1 MRRWLLYLAALAA
14 CLGFYR
20 VFPGWFGW
28 MMALTAAGSP
38 LVSVVISAVGKR
50 EDPLGLFT
58 LPAAKKAVWE
68 LDLRRYC
75 PGDAPSR
82 VLWRRSS
89 KTGELLVRQE
99 REIRMR
105 RRKIPALVPAAVCF
119 AILFCLFPPGQYG
132 QKMTALQQ
140 IFSKKPEIWL
150 SLTGRRQTDKRPV
163 MDVVASE
170 SQLLYI
176 RTQAYEIYDGQS
188 WRSAEQAE
196 WSVWQPEGRVEIVV
210 RASQAAILPYSG
222 EEKPTKR
229 CLQLPS
235 DAKTWARELAAGKT
249 AEQIREFV
257 RNCGA
262 YDENAQAQGDA
273 ARWLAENGRGYCVH
287 FATLAVVLLRGAKI
301 PARLVTG
308 YAVDV
313 QAGLRK
319 TVTGED
325 AHAWVEFYDGEQWR
339 ILEATPTVQSSSLP
353 SMKRE
358 NRQNGGWWLLLLPL
372 LLTFKRKENPRL
384 KALRQKATFSR
395 EGLSEEEKREYE
407 KLRRLLWHGC
417 FPCLPLWGRW
427 SGKRLTGEG
436 YPLSQK
442 SKIFA
447 SSPRGRAKKAHTFLS
462 SRKAKTEREGNEMK
476 QEEKKPITWEV
487 ADPKPPIIQSGKM
500 ENRKQN

>member
-1 MRRWLLYLAALAA
+1 MRRWLLYLAVLAA
-14 CLGFYR
+14 CLGVYR
-20 VFPGWFGW
+20 AFPGWFGW

-58 LPAAKKAVWE
+58 LPAAKKTVWE

-99 REIRMR
+99 WEIRLR
-105 RRKIPALVPAAVCF
+105 RRKMPALVPAAVCF
-119 AILFCLFPPGQYG
+119 ALLFCLFPPGRYG
-132 QKMTALQQ
+132 QQMTALQQ
-140 IFSKKPEIWL
+140 IFSKNPEIRL

-188 WRSAEQAE
+188 WRSAEQEE

-273 ARWLAENGRGYCVH
+273 ARWLVENGRGYCVH

-308 YAVDV
+308 YVVDV

-339 ILEATPTVQSSSLP
+339 ILEATPTVQSSPLP
-353 SMKRE
+353 QKE
-358 NRQNGGWWLLLLPL
+358 NRQHGGWWLLLLPL

-384 KALRQKATFSR
+384 KALRQKAAFSQY
-395 EGLSEEEKREYE
+395 GLSDEEKREMADI
-407 KLRRLLWHGC
+407 LRRLRK
-417 FPCLPLWGRW
+417 P
-427 SGKRLTGEG
+427 KRE
-436 YPLSQK
+436 
-442 SKIFA
+442 
-447 SSPRGRAKKAHTFLS
+447 
-462 SRKAKTEREGNEMK
+462 RKESAMK